1 MLDSMVVQQLTLPWD
16 PVELLLLLKMIL
28 LASVYMYWDSLARDL
43 TMYRYSSEA
52 RPILRTDI
60 NFSALAR
67 PMS

>member
-16 PVELLLLLKMIL
+16 PVELLLLLKMT
-28 LASVYMYWDSLARDL
+28 LAGVYMYWHSLARDL

-67 PMS
+67 PIS